1 MKQKR
6 PPLWLNTDLNLYLR
20 AQDDSSSKNADV
32 RNGVHRDNRE
42 ECPQDRRK
50 SVRKFLSGFAVV
62 HTLDPDGRR
71 GRYRLAQL
79 LDISATGIGLRLNA
93 PDPGNFVEGR
103 EFEILFQFS
112 DNEKP
117 LHMDCT
123 ACRKAWDEAGV
134 IIGAMF
140 SNPLGSLAGVSC

>member
-1 MKQKR
+1 
-6 PPLWLNTDLNLYLR
+6 LS
-20 AQDDSSSKNADV
+20 AQDDSSGKNADI
-32 RNGVHRDNRE
+32 RNGVHRGNRE
-42 ECPQDRRK
+42 ECPQERRK
-50 SVRKFLSGFAVV
+50 SVRQFLSGFAVV

-79 LDISATGIGLRLNA
+79 LDISTTGIGLRLNA
-93 PDPGNFVEGR
+93 PDPDNIVER
-103 EFEILFQFS
+103 CEFEILFQFS

-117 LHMDCT
+117 LHMACT

-140 SNPLGSLAGVSC
+140 SNPLRLLAGVSC